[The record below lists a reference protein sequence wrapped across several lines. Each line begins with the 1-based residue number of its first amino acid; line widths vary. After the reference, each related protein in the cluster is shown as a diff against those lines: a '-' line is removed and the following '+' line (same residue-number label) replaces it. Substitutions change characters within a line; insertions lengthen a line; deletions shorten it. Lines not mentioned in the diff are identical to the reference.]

1 MELRCLSL
9 TLPRMDSPCYQ
20 LIVIRAWRESNGI
33 RIRVLADGRPPRQW
47 VVGSIAEAHD
57 VMDALLARLLA
68 TADQP
73 SAPPDTTE

>member
-1 MELRCLSL
+1 MYVLD
-9 TLPRMDSPCYQ
+9 TARMDSPRYQ

-33 RIRVLADGRPPRQW
+33 RIRVLADGSPPRQW

-57 VMDALLARLLA
+57 VMGALLAPLLA
-68 TADQP
+68 APDQP